1 MREGIMLTI
10 HDLQVQFNVAGDED
24 AAVFGRMFA
33 DHISRWGQAQET
45 ESCRRREMERER
57 SLGDRDAAPGEVDW

>member
-1 MREGIMLTI
+1 MLTI

-33 DHISRWGQAQET
+33 DHISRWSQARET
-45 ESCRRREMERER
+45 ESWRRREMERER
-57 SLGDRDAAPGEVDW
+57 SLGDRDGVTGEADW